1 MFAPTTGESDA
12 NPNSITAVINPMRQS
27 TAEYWFWRLG
37 AVLACVGVVLTLVA
51 AHRSMLW
58 AGLIADAVI
67 FAAWAG
73 LPYWA
78 EARREAKYV
87 KSGLREI
94 DAMTGH
100 DFENYVAAKLRAAGY
115 RVAMTRATGDFGVDL
130 IARKGKERMAVQCKR
145 HGRRVGAAAVQQ
157 VVAGS
162 LLHGCTST
170 MVVSNQ
176 EFTPAAIELA
186 QVHLCELVG
195 RRRLPKWV
203 RRR

>member
-100 DFENYVAAKLRAAGY
+100 DFEDYVAAKLRAAGY

-145 HGRRVGAAAVQQ
+145 YGRRVGAAAVQQ

-186 QVHLCELVG
+186 QVHSCELVG
-195 RRRLPKWV
+195 RGRLPKWV